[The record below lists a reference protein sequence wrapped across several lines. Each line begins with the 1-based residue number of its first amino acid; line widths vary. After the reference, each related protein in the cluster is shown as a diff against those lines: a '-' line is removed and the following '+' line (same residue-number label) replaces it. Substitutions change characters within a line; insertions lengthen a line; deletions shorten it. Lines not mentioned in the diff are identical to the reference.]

1 MQKKSTL
8 FVALFMAAM
17 APATTTVFAQSSCPN
32 AKVLWAENFGSGT
45 TATSDPNVVALT
57 YQATGILENEGVY
70 RIINST
76 QQKPEWHLSGDHT
89 GNTEGKMLV
98 ANGQA
103 ETFYQKVITNTSG
116 FSEGS
121 FNASLYIMNVDVQ
134 PTCSPN
140 PLLPIITFN
149 VEYKNASG
157 NWISFAGSPFT
168 GAAIPQTVTPTW
180 VYVGG
185 SFTLPSLGN
194 FAPTQLRLTIS
205 DGTVGGCGNDFAVDD
220 ISFSQCP
227 EGGPTPVTFLDLNA
241 YSKNNGV
248 SIEWSTSQEINSK
261 SFTVEKSRN
270 GSTDWSEAG
279 TINAAGN
286 SQVVKQYSLFDAK
299 PYSGINY
306 YRIKQADQ
314 NGELRYSKVVM
325 VKTSFVKTAIS
336 ILSNPFQ
343 SVLKLSVTSDEVQEV
358 TARIMDITG
367 REVAT
372 EKWTTTAGDS
382 RKDLNSTLRL
392 QKGMYIISIQ
402 NNEGKNIFNGKVIKQ

>member
-8 FVALFMAAM
+8 FVALFMSAM
-17 APATTTVFAQSSCPN
+17 VPASISVVAQSTCPN
-32 AKVLWAENFGSGT
+32 ANVVWSENFGSGS
-45 TATSDPNVVALT
+45 TATSDPNVVSLT

-70 RIINST
+70 RIINNT
-76 QQKPEWHLSGDHT
+76 QQKPEWHVSSDHT
-89 GNTEGKMLV
+89 GNVEGKMLV

-103 ETFYQKVITNTSG
+103 ETFYQRVVTNASG

-121 FNASLYIMNVDVQ
+121 FNASLYIMNVNIP

-140 PLLPIITFN
+140 PLVPVITFN
-149 VEYKNASG
+149 VEYKDAGG
-157 NWISFAGSPFT
+157 NWTAFAGSPYT
-168 GAAIPQTVTPTW
+168 GAPVAQTTSPTW

-185 SFTLPSLGN
+185 TFTLPSMGT
-194 FAPTQLRLTIS
+194 FAPTQLRVTIS
-205 DGTVGGCGNDFAVDD
+205 DGTSGGCGNDYAVDD
-220 ISFSQCP
+220 ITFSQCP

-270 GSTDWSEAG
+270 GSSGWSEAG
-279 TINAAGN
+279 TVNAAGN
-286 SQVVKQYSLFDAK
+286 SQVVKQYSLFDAR

-306 YRIKQADQ
+306 YRIKQADR
-314 NGELRYSKVVM
+314 NGEVRYSKVVM

-343 SVLKLSVTSDEVQEV
+343 SVLKLSVSSDEVQEV

-372 EKWTTTAGDS
+372 EKWTATSGDS
-382 RKDLNSTLRL
+382 KKDLNSTIRL

-402 NNEGKNIFNGKVIKQ
+402 NSDGQNIFNGKVIKQ

>member
-8 FVALFMAAM
+8 FVTLFISAM
-17 APATTTVFAQSSCPN
+17 VTTSTLVVAQSTCPN
-32 AKVLWAENFGSGT
+32 AKVLWSENFGSGI
-45 TATSDPNVVALT
+45 TATSDPNVVSLV
-57 YQATGILENEGVY
+57 YQATGILENEGIY
-70 RIINST
+70 RIINNT
-76 QQKPEWHLSGDHT
+76 QQKPEWHLSSDHT
-89 GNTEGKMLV
+89 GNIDGKMLV

-103 ETFYQKVITNTSG
+103 ETFYQKVITNASG

-121 FNASLYIMNVDVQ
+121 FNASLYIMNVDVL

-140 PLLPIITFN
+140 PLLPVITFK
-149 VEYKNASG
+149 VEYMDAGG
-157 NWISFAGSPFT
+157 NWTAFAGSPYT
-168 GAAIPQTVTPTW
+168 GAAITQTATPTW

-185 SFTLPSLGN
+185 TFTLPSLGT
-194 FAPTQLRLTIS
+194 FAPTQLRITIS
-205 DGTVGGCGNDFAVDD
+205 DGTAGGCGNDFAVDD
-220 ISFSQCP
+220 IIFSQCP

-241 YSKNNGV
+241 FSKDNGV

-270 GSTDWSEAG
+270 GSTGWSEAG
-279 TINAAGN
+279 IVNAAGN
-286 SQVVKQYSLFDAK
+286 SQVEKKYSLFDAR

-306 YRIKQADQ
+306 YRIKQADR

-325 VKTSFVKTAIS
+325 VKTDFVKTAIS

-343 SVLKLSVTSDEVQEV
+343 STLKLSVTSDEVQEV
-358 TARIMDITG
+358 TAKIMDIAG

-372 EKWTTTAGDS
+372 EKWTTSAGDS

>member
-8 FVALFMAAM
+8 FVALFMSAM
-17 APATTTVFAQSSCPN
+17 VPASTTVVAQSSCPN

-45 TATSDPNVVALT
+45 TATSDPNVVSLT
-57 YQATGILENEGVY
+57 YQPAGSLENEGVY

-76 QQKPEWHLSGDHT
+76 QQKPEWHLSPDHT
-89 GNTEGKMLV
+89 GNVDGKMLV

-121 FNASLYIMNVDVQ
+121 FNVSLYIMNVDIQ
-134 PTCSPN
+134 PTCAPN
-140 PLLPIITFN
+140 PLLPVITFK
-149 VEYKNASG
+149 VEYMDAGG
-157 NWISFAGSPFT
+157 NWTAFAGSPYT
-168 GAAIPQTVTPTW
+168 GASIPQTTTPTW

-185 SFTLPSLGN
+185 TFTLSTLGT
-194 FAPTQLRLTIS
+194 FAPKQLRITIS
-205 DGTVGGCGNDFAVDD
+205 DGTVGGCGNDFAIDD

-270 GSTDWSEAG
+270 GSTDWAEAG

-286 SQVVKQYSLFDAK
+286 SQVVKQYSLFDSK

-306 YRIKQADQ
+306 YRIKQADR

-325 VKTSFVKTAIS
+325 VKTSFVKTGIS
-336 ILSNPFQ
+336 VLSNPFQ
-343 SVLKLSVTSDEVQEV
+343 STLKLSVTSDEVEEV

-367 REVAT
+367 REVAI
-372 EKWTTTAGDS
+372 EKWTTAAGDS

>member
-8 FVALFMAAM
+8 FVALLMSAM
-17 APATTTVFAQSSCPN
+17 VPASSVVAQSTCPN
-32 AKVLWAENFGSGT
+32 ANVLWAENFGSGNT
-45 TATSDPNVVALT
+45 VTSDPNVVSLT
-57 YQATGILENEGVY
+57 YQETGSLQNEGVY
-70 RIINST
+70 RIAKNT
-76 QQKPEWHLSGDHT
+76 QQKPEWHFSTDHT
-89 GNTEGKMLV
+89 GNVDGKMLV

-103 ETFYQKVITNTSG
+103 ETFYQKVITNASG

-121 FNASLYIMNVDVQ
+121 FNASLYIMNVDVL

-140 PLLPIITFN
+140 PLLPIITFK
-149 VEYKNASG
+149 VEYMDAGGS
-157 NWISFAGSPFT
+157 WTAFAGSPYT
-168 GAAIPQTVTPTW
+168 GAAIQQTATPTW

-185 SFTLPSLGN
+185 TFTLPSLGT
-194 FAPTQLRLTIS
+194 FAPTQLRITIS
-205 DGTVGGCGNDFAVDD
+205 DGTAGGCGNDYAVDD

-270 GSTDWSEAG
+270 GSTGWSEAG
-279 TINAAGN
+279 SVNAAGN
-286 SQVVKQYSLFDAK
+286 SQVEKQYSLFDAK

-306 YRIKQADQ
+306 YRIKQADR
-314 NGELRYSKVVM
+314 NGEVRYSKVVM

-343 SVLKLSVTSDEVQEV
+343 SVLKLSVSSDEVQEV

-372 EKWTTTAGDS
+372 EKWNVTTGDS
-382 RKDLNSTLRL
+382 RKDLNSTIRL
-392 QKGMYIISIQ
+392 QKGMYIVTIQ
-402 NNEGKNIFNGKVIKQ
+402 NSNGKNIFNGKVIKQ